1 MYLWADPSF
10 VASCTGGCQSGKGAE
25 DLEPSLHPHAPPPL
39 PPASRRT
46 GSSRP
51 RILDLPSFGVGEQP
65 RHSAL
70 AEEGH
75 RVVGVGSDQNIL
87 VVDQT
92 HLTVRQEKE
101 IVEVVIAVT
110 DSTWVFVD
118 ACSKIVEPPSDS
130 GRWHHFKAVAE
141 KPQLE
146 SGQFPPHPGAVQRR
160 IPLREVGRPQFSEAV
175 QGVDEKET
183 VLFSFIGRRV
193 FEDVFGIIGAEVLE
207 HSPPFIEI
215 MVEEGGHSQSVRRA
229 PCSHLEVPRHLVS
242 NHLWIA
248 HQDRGPA
255 IVIANPRIPSIGG
268 VSGQF
273 LLVNPGL
280 WKTERF
286 HQSTLAKVAGVDNE
300 VGWEDGAWI

>member
-110 DSTWVFVD
+110 DSTWVLVD
-118 ACSKIVEPPSDS
+118 DCNKIVEPLSDS
-130 GRWHHFKAVAE
+130 GRWHHVKAVAE

-146 SGQFPPHPGAVQRR
+146 PGQFPPHTCAVQRW
-160 IPLREVGRPQFSEAV
+160 IPLREVGSPQFREAV
-175 QGVDEKET
+175 QGVDETET

-207 HSPPFIEI
+207 HCPSFIEI
-215 MVEEGGHSQSVRRA
+215 MVKEDRHSQPMRRA
-229 PCSHLEVPRHLVS
+229 PCSHLEVPRHLTS
-242 NHLWIA
+242 NHFWIA
-248 HQDRGPA
+248 RQDCGLAEA
-255 IVIANPRIPSIGG
+255 ITNSRIPSTGG
-268 VSGQF
+268 VAGQF
-273 LLVNPGL
+273 LLANPGL
-280 WKTERF
+280 RKTDQF
-286 HQSTLAKVAGVDNE
+286 HRSTLAKVSGVDNE
-300 VGWEDGAWI
+300 VGWEDGAWM